1 MRITAGSITLLA
13 LASLACDNGTGPLK
27 SNVQVSFATRS
38 PAAAS
43 APLAERA
50 PAFATGSDTLRDGT
64 NTLIITK
71 AEIVLREIELKQQ
84 ETANCDVDPEPPGCE
99 DVEFGP
105 VVVDL
110 PLGVGAEQHFSVDIP
125 AGTYKSIEFEIHKV
139 TSDDPATFRQQYPY
153 LADKSIR
160 VQGTFNGQAFTFE
173 SDLDVE
179 QTLLFNP
186 LLVIAETATATN
198 VTIKV
203 ALAAWFRAANG
214 TLLDPATGNKGGQ
227 NESLIKENIKQSM
240 EAFEDDDHDGEID
253 P

>member
-1 MRITAGSITLLA
+1 MRTLAGSITLLA

-38 PAAAS
+38 PADAPAS
-43 APLAERA
+43 LSVRA
-50 PAFATGSDTLRDGT
+50 PAFTTANDTLTDGT
-64 NTLIITK
+64 NTLVITK

-84 ETANCDVDPEPPGCE
+84 ETANCDVDPKPAGCE

-110 PLGVGAEQHFSVDIP
+110 PLGLGAQPQFAPDIP
-125 AGTYKSIEFEIHKV
+125 PGFYKAIEFEVHKV
-139 TSDDPATFRQQYPY
+139 TSDDPVTFRQQYSY
-153 LADKSIR
+153 LVDQSIR
-160 VQGTFNGQAFTFE
+160 VQGTYNGAAFIFF

-186 LLVIAETATATN
+186 LLVIRDTTTTTN

-203 ALAAWFRAANG
+203 ALAAWFRA
-214 TLLDPATGNKGGQ
+214 LDQSLVNPATGNKGGQ

-240 EAFEDDDHDGEID
+240 EAFEDDDHDGKIG